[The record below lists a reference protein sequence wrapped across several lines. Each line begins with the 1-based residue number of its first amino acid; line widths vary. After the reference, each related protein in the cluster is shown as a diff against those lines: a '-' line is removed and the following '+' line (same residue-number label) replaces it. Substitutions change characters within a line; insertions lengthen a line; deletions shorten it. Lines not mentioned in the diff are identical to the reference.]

1 MRYSKEL
8 VIGLTTLAT
17 IICFAW
23 GYNFLKGKNVFKAK
37 RDYYAFYDHVHG
49 LEVGQPVTI
58 SGYKIGQVTEIT
70 LDVSFGGALLVGF
83 HISKPLEINSDT
95 KVKIYDMDIMGAKG
109 LQLEL
114 GTSSQMAVTGDTLQG
129 DIQISLTEQ
138 VTKQFVPIKDG
149 TERLINVLD
158 STLRSIT
165 LLTQKASHLIE
176 VNHNSISSAAEHI
189 DTLSQTLSAQR
200 EDFEVI
206 LNNFKVF
213 SEDLAAS
220 DVSEAISQIDE
231 TMNSLD
237 LVLTDINSGQ
247 GSLGKLV
254 KDGQLYTDM
263 SASMS
268 QLELLLEDLREHPK
282 RYVHFSLFGR
292 KDNAVHSDSLN

>member
-1 MRYSKEL
+1 MKYSKEL
-8 VIGLTTLAT
+8 VIGITTLAT
-17 IICFAW
+17 IICFVW
-23 GYNFLKGKNVFKAK
+23 GYNFLKGKNVFKTK

-49 LEVGQPVTI
+49 LQVGQPVTI
-58 SGYKIGQVTEIT
+58 RGYKIGQVTEIT
-70 LDVSFGGALLVGF
+70 LDVLNGGSLLVGF
-83 HISKPLEINSDT
+83 HISKPLEISRDT

-165 LLTQKASHLIE
+165 TLTQKASHLIE
-176 VNHNSISSAAEHI
+176 VNHNSISSATGHI

-206 LNNFKVF
+206 LNNFRVF
-213 SEDLAAS
+213 SADLAAS
-220 DVSEAISQIDE
+220 DVSNTISQIDE

-237 LVLTDINSGQ
+237 LVLADINSGQ

-254 KDGQLYTDM
+254 KDGQLYSDM
-263 SASMS
+263 SASML
-268 QLELLLEDLREHPK
+268 QLELLLEDLRQHPK

-292 KDNAVHSDSLN
+292 KENAARSDSLN

>member
-1 MRYSKEL
+1 MKYSKEL
-8 VIGLTTLAT
+8 AIGLTTVAT
-17 IICFAW
+17 IICFTW

-95 KVKIYDMDIMGAKG
+95 KVKIDDMDIMGAKG

-213 SEDLAAS
+213 SEELAAS

-292 KDNAVHSDSLN
+292 KDNAEHSDSLN

>member
-1 MRYSKEL
+1 MKYSKEL
-8 VIGLTTLAT
+8 AIGLTTVAT
-17 IICFAW
+17 IICFTW

-70 LDVSFGGALLVGF
+70 FDASYGGALLVGF
-83 HISKPLEINSDT
+83 HISKPLDISNDT

-109 LQLEL
+109 LQLEP
-114 GTSSQMAVTGDTLQG
+114 GISKVMAISGDTLQG

-165 LLTQKASHLIE
+165 LLTQKASDLIE

-189 DTLSQTLSAQR
+189 DTLSQTLNAQR

-206 LNNFKVF
+206 LNNFRTF
-213 SEDLAAS
+213 SSDLAAS
-220 DVSEAISQIDE
+220 NVSSAISQIDE

-237 LVLTDINSGQ
+237 LVLTDINTGH

-263 SASMS
+263 TASMS

-292 KDNAVHSDSLN
+292 KESTAPSDTLN

>member
-1 MRYSKEL
+1 MFR
-8 VIGLTTLAT
+8 
-17 IICFAW
+17 
-23 GYNFLKGKNVFKAK
+23 
-37 RDYYAFYDHVHG
+37 
-49 LEVGQPVTI
+49 LEGPCW
-58 SGYKIGQVTEIT
+58 
-70 LDVSFGGALLVGF
+70 LGF
-83 HISKPLEINSDT
+83 IFQKPLEINSDT

-165 LLTQKASHLIE
+165 LLTQKASLLIE

-206 LNNFKVF
+206 LNNFRMF